1 MEKLLLLFLKKDVF
15 VSKKQAEES
24 IGTADSPPPHV
35 PVPCNKCSATKNI
48 PRSRPGPATFDR
60 HRLTIDS
67 IPFPARNETKL
78 CPTSTH
84 GLRLRFHSSLLH
96 EKREISSSFGPVR
109 DMPTRTGDRQRL
121 LNQGKKDHSGLF
133 VTNESCHATSS
144 SSNLRNVGAE
154 LEGTTLACNRHQH
167 GHGTVIR

>member
-1 MEKLLLLFLKKDVF
+1 MEKLLLLFFKKDVF

-24 IGTADSPPPHV
+24 IGTADSPPPLL

-48 PRSRPGPATFDR
+48 PRSRHET
-60 HRLTIDS
+60 
-67 IPFPARNETKL
+67 ETKL

-109 DMPTRTGDRQRL
+109 DMPTRTGDRHLISPSGLCL

-144 SSNLRNVGAE
+144 NLRNVGAE
-154 LEGTTLACNRHQH
+154 VEGTTLACNRHQH